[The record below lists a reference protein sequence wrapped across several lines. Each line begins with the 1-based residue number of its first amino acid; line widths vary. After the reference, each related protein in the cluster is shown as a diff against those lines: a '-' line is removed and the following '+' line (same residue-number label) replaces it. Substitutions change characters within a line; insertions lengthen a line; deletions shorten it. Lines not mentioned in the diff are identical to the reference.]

1 MTTLNELIKFCEEKG
16 FTRCDFEYRDMP
28 KGFDHKWCPRFFTE
42 INPKEPENDGKLV
55 VIQFDEYSK
64 PSGKISN
71 RVFIGLAGSS
81 VKTNFEH
88 LKLTD
93 KGLEWW
99 MFKKDVGLTESTTV
113 LIER

>member
-1 MTTLNELIKFCEEKG
+1 MVTLNELIKFCEEKG
-16 FTRCDFEYRDMP
+16 FIRRDFEYRDMP

-42 INPKEPENDGKLV
+42 VNPKETENDGELV
-55 VIQFDEYSK
+55 VIQFDEFSK
-64 PSGKISN
+64 PNEKTSS

-81 VKTNFEH
+81 VKTDFEH

-99 MFKKDVGLTESTTV
+99 MFKKNIEFTESTTV